1 MGENSTFWRHPH
13 FGDLGLMKARFTR
26 HRYDLHTHATYV
38 IALITEGCER
48 IRIDGKTVLAPA
60 GTVALVNPEACHDG
74 EPGAEG
80 GWAYRTFYPSVALM
94 ADVAAELGRAQVP
107 LFHRRLVADDRLAAL
122 LSRAHAAAAADD
134 RVDAETTMLA
144 ALRHLLLRH
153 ADWNGPAERHDP
165 AGARRRFARYAGLV
179 DAGLVDAGRDGDL
192 SLGHLARAA
201 DVTRFQVIRDF
212 KAVSGLTPAA
222 FIRDRRLRHAD
233 ALIAGGASLAEA
245 ALAAG
250 FADQSHLSRGFRATR
265 GMTPGMFRNGWH
277 RA

>member
-1 MGENSTFWRHPH
+1 MGETSTFWRHPH
-13 FGDLGLMKARFTR
+13 FGDLGLMTARFTR
-26 HRYDLHTHATYV
+26 HRYDLHTHPTYV

-48 IRIDGKTVLAPA
+48 IRIDGRTILAPA
-60 GTVALVNPEACHDG
+60 GTVALVNPEECHDG

-94 ADVAAELGRAQVP
+94 TGIAGELGRDRMP
-107 LFHRRLVADDRLAAL
+107 LFHHRQLADDRLAAL
-122 LSRAHAAAAADD
+122 LARAHAAAAEDD
-134 RVDAETTMLA
+134 RVAAETTMLV

-153 ADWNGPAERHDP
+153 ADWGGLAGSSDR
-165 AGARRRFARYAGLV
+165 AGARRRFARYAALV
-179 DAGLVDAGRDGDL
+179 DAGLDGDL
-192 SLGHLARAA
+192 SLGHLAQAA

-212 KAVSGLTPAA
+212 KAVTGLTPAA
-222 FIRDRRLRHAD
+222 FIRDRRLRRAD

-265 GMTPGMFRNGWH
+265 GITPGMFRAGWH